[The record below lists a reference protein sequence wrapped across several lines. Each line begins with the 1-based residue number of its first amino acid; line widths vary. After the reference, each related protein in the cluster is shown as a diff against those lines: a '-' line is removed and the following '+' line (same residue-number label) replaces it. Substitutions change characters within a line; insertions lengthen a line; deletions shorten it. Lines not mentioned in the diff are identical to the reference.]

1 MRYEILGP
9 LRVVDDAGVSFISA
23 RKMETLLAVLLARCG
38 TGVTTG
44 QLITEIWG
52 EQAPRRANA
61 ALHVYISQLRK
72 FLHRPGRAT
81 SPIVTRPHGYLL
93 RQGSD
98 ELDAQDFQRLM
109 NHGRARARM
118 RCDEDA
124 IVAFESA
131 LDMWRGPAMADLTEG
146 PIVYAYATWLEE
158 SRLECVELLTE
169 SYLKL
174 GRHREVVGRLYA
186 LTSEHPLREA
196 FYRYLMVALYRSE
209 RQADALAVYRSA
221 RDVLRDELGLT
232 PCRALRDLHS
242 AILAGDELLDR
253 HAV

>member
-72 FLHRPGRAT
+72 FLHRPGRAG

-93 RQGSD
+93 RQGGD
-98 ELDAQDFQRLM
+98 ELDAQD
-109 NHGRARARM
+109 
-118 RCDEDA
+118 
-124 IVAFESA
+124 
-131 LDMWRGPAMADLTEG
+131 
-146 PIVYAYATWLEE
+146 
-158 SRLECVELLTE
+158 
-169 SYLKL
+169 
-174 GRHREVVGRLYA
+174 
-186 LTSEHPLREA
+186 
-196 FYRYLMVALYRSE
+196 
-209 RQADALAVYRSA
+209 
-221 RDVLRDELGLT
+221 
-232 PCRALRDLHS
+232 
-242 AILAGDELLDR
+242 
-253 HAV
+253 